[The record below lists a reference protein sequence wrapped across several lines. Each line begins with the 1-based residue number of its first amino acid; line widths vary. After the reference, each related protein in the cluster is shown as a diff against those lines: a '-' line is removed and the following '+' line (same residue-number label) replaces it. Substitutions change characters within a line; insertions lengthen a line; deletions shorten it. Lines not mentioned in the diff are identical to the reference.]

1 MKLDFFFEPVD
12 KIFNCRIQVDSIKK
26 GLWLKYFDLRNLSR
40 INFFFQLKKVKM
52 TYFICVFWHTHA
64 WFLILNLKFYA
75 YI

>member
-40 INFFFQLKKVKM
+40 INFFFFNLKKWKWHIS
-52 TYFICVFWHTHA
+52 YVFSDTHTHDS
-64 WFLILNLKFYA
+64 
-75 YI
+75 